1 MRQRSHPAGESQ
13 RQLRVGEQ
21 IRHTLADLLMRGAV
35 HDPILND
42 ARLTVSEV
50 RTTRDLRRAEV
61 FVIELG
67 GGLKDETRLALQR
80 ATPFLRGEVTR
91 RSHLKYAP
99 ELVFTLDESFAEATH
114 IEDLIARERAAIAHR
129 HPSAEGEV
137 DDGEG

>member
-1 MRQRSHPAGESQ
+1 MRQRSHPGGESQ

-21 IRHTLADLLMRGAV
+21 IRHTLAELLMRGVV
-35 HDPILND
+35 HDPVLNE
-42 ARLTVSEV
+42 ACLTVSEV
-50 RTTRDLRRAEV
+50 RPSRDLRRAEV

-99 ELVFTLDESFAEATH
+99 ELVFTLDESFAEAAH
-114 IEDLIARERAAIAHR
+114 IEDLIARERAAIEHR
-129 HPSAEGEV
+129 HQPPAREV